1 LNGKVVVFTGGLKIK
16 RADATN
22 KATALGAS
30 VTGSISGKTDIVV
43 AGPGAGTKLA
53 QAQARGCEVWD
64 EQKFLDCV
72 AAGAGGAAKSSAK
85 EPAKKAAAKPA
96 PKPAKKTATKKKREE
111 EDEEEEVP
119 KAKKPRGKAAK
130 KEEAKEEPATPTKP
144 SAPAAAP
151 GTPFSPAGG
160 RKFPVDRLVP
170 SREDKRVYDVYS
182 CKLNQTNIGGNNN
195 KFYVIQV
202 LEQSGG
208 GQYWAWN
215 RWGRIGEPGQNKL
228 EPHGANVS
236 GAIKSFEQKFKDKT
250 RNAWGARDNF
260 KPVDGKYTLIDMDE
274 EEGGGAEAAPLG
286 KLSEQQIKKGMEVL
300 QQIEQEIN
308 SGSANHG
315 KLVNLSSKFYTLI
328 PTEFGRKVPEPIKTE
343 EKRAEKEELLK
354 FWLRMGFEEVGE
366 DESGLTPI
374 EGVMNLAIPAT
385 LSASVAGTGCSPGSV
400 HSSDKRGV
408 ELEKKQAGKPKQHV
422 AAKYYGAIMLYTS
435 NAIYAA
441 LNKALR
447 EENRNNVK
455 KYFNYLRL
463 LLEALNAL
471 PQNTVTLYRGIPVD
485 LHDQYQVGSTQTWW
499 NVSSCTSDIKVA
511 KNFMQGCGGHC
522 SLLTVKAKTATD
534 ISALSFY
541 ANEKESL
548 LAPGTQ
554 LKVESCKRS
563 GKVTEITLTEVGR
576 VVG

>member
-1 LNGKVVVFTGGLKIK
+1 MSLSGKTVVFTGGLKIK
-16 RADATN
+16 RAEATN
-22 KATALGAS
+22 KATALGAT

-43 AGPGAGTKLA
+43 AGPGAGSKLA
-53 QAQARGCEVWD
+53 AAQARGVEVWD

-72 AAGAGGAAKSSAK
+72 AGGGSSGGGKKAATKKEAAKPA
-85 EPAKKAAAKPA
+85 AKKAAGR
-96 PKPAKKTATKKKREE
+96 KKKREE
-111 EDEEEEVP
+111 EEVEEEVP
-119 KAKKPRGKAAK
+119 KAKKPRGKKAAEKAEAPVTPK
-130 KEEAKEEPATPTKP
+130 KPAA
-144 SAPAAAP
+144 APAAAP
-151 GTPFSPAGG
+151 STPFSPGG
-160 RKFPVDRLVP
+160 RKFPADRLVP
-170 SREDKRVYDVYS
+170 GREDKRVYEEYS

-195 KFYVIQV
+195 KYYIIQV

-208 GQYWAWN
+208 GAYWAWN

-228 EPHGANVS
+228 EPHGSNCA

-250 RNAWGARDNF
+250 RNAWAARDSF

-300 QQIEQEIN
+300 ADIEKEIEG
-308 SGSANHG
+308 SGSHA
-315 KLVNLSSKFYTLI
+315 KLVNLSSRFYTLI

-343 EKRAEKEELLK
+343 EKMKEKEELLK

-385 LSASVAGTGCSPGSV
+385 LGASVAGTGCSMGSV

-408 ELEKKQAGKPKQHV
+408 DLEKKQAGKPSKHV

-441 LNKALR
+441 LNRALR

-463 LLEALNAL
+463 LLEALNSL
-471 PQNTVTLYRGIPVD
+471 PQKTVTLYRGIPVD
-485 LHDQYQVGSTQTWW
+485 LHDQYKVGSTQTWW
-499 NVSSCTSDIKVA
+499 NVSSCTSDVKVA

-522 SLLTVKAKTATD
+522 TLLTVKAKTATD

-563 GKVTEITLTEVGR
+563 GKVTEITLLEVGR
-576 VVG
+576 VVQ